1 MKNLVRPK
9 ETRTVRPLRLTAW
22 AVALAAAAAVAA
34 GIAAGQGNAA
44 PPKDRFQDPK
54 LENGVLTIEGTNAA
68 DAIAL
73 RLSAVQRGV
82 LQVDVD
88 DDGTADF
95 EFNTADLAAIVVE
108 AGNDDDTVRID
119 ESNGVFS
126 DTIPTTLSGGNGNDS
141 LTGGSG
147 AGTLHGG
154 NGNDKLAGG
163 NGDETLFG
171 DNGDDSIDGN
181 KGTDTGVLGNGND
194 TFIWDPGDGSDV
206 VEGQNG
212 FDTMVFNG
220 AGAAERFDVVALGHR
235 VTFFRDVGGITMDT
249 DDVERIDANALG
261 GADVVTVSDLSGT
274 AVREVNVDLAG
285 ALGGTAG
292 DNAADSVVVGAPK
305 GFDDTIDVSGDAAGV
320 NVTGLAATVGVRHA
334 EPTND
339 GLDIE
344 TSGGAD
350 TVNHAGL
357 AAGVIQL
364 FVNGVLVP

>member
-1 MKNLVRPK
+1 V
-9 ETRTVRPLRLTAW
+9 
-22 AVALAAAAAVAA
+22 AAAVAV
-34 GIAAGQGNAA
+34 GQGNTASA
-44 PPKDRFQDPK
+44 KEGLKAPK
-54 LENGVLTIEGTNAA
+54 LEEGVLTIKGTNKA

-73 RLSAVQRGV
+73 RLSEFSPRV
-82 LQVDVD
+82 LQVDVG

-95 EFNTADLAAIVVE
+95 EFNTADLTRIIVK
-108 AGNDDDTVRID
+108 AGNGDDTVRID

-126 DTIPTTLSGGNGNDS
+126 DVIPTTLEGGNGDDS

-154 NGNDKLAGG
+154 NGNDRLAGG

-171 DNGDDSIDGN
+171 DNGNDTIDGN
-181 KGTDTGVLGNGND
+181 KGTDTGVLGNGDD

-235 VTFFRDVGGITMDT
+235 VTFFRDLGGITMDT
-249 DDVERIDANALG
+249 DGVERIDANALG
-261 GADVVTVSDLSGT
+261 GADVVTVSDLGGT
-274 AVREVNVDLAG
+274 DVGEVNVDLAG

-292 DNAADSVVVGAPK
+292 DNAADSVVVDAPK

-320 NVTGLAATVGVRHA
+320 NVTGLAAKVSVRHA
-334 EPTND
+334 EPAND

-364 FVNGVLVP
+364 FVNGTLVP

>member
-1 MKNLVRPK
+1 MKNRIPRKRSLAGRSTPLAVFAAALV
-9 ETRTVRPLRLTAW
+9 
-22 AVALAAAAAVAA
+22 VAIAAAAGLATQA
-34 GIAAGQGNAA
+34 NAA
-44 PPKDRFQDPK
+44 QAVKAK
-54 LENGVLTIEGTNAA
+54 LKHGVLTIKGTNAA

-73 RLSAVQRGV
+73 RQSAVQRGV
-82 LQVDVD
+82 LQVDVG
-88 DDGTADF
+88 DDGTADV
-95 EFNTADLAAIVVE
+95 EFNTADLAAIIVK
-108 AGNDDDTVRID
+108 AGNGDDTVRID

-171 DNGDDSIDGN
+171 DNGNDSIDGN
-181 KGTDTGVLGNGND
+181 KGADTGVLGNGND

-212 FDTMVFNG
+212 HDTMVFNG
-220 AGAAERFDVVALGHR
+220 AGAAEQFDLRAIGHR
-235 VTFFRDVGGITMDT
+235 LEFFRDVGSITMDT
-249 DDVERIDANALG
+249 DGVERVDATTLG
-261 GADVVTVSDLSGT
+261 GADVVTVNNLSGT
-274 AVREVNVDLAG
+274 DVTEVNIDLAA

-292 DNAADSVVVGAPK
+292 DGTADRVVVNATK
-305 GFDDTIDVSGDAAGV
+305 GNDTINVSGDAAGV

-334 EPTND
+334 EPAND
-339 GLDIE
+339 RLEIN
-344 TSGGAD
+344 
-350 TVNHAGL
+350 TVAGTDGITTAGL

-364 FVNGVLVP
+364 FVDGVLVP